1 MTIAKN
7 MVKSNINKTRRLSL
21 ALSFSFL
28 LYKIIESKISPKI
41 TAIITRNTKKSAII
55 PLFLAP
61 SISVLSSKIQ
71 LSEKTT
77 TNVIITVRSLLK
89 K

>member
-1 MTIAKN
+1 MTITKN

-41 TAIITRNTKKSAII
+41 TAIITRNTIKIGI
-55 PLFLAP
+55 TPLSIAL
-61 SISVLSSKIQ
+61 SISVLSTKI
-71 LSEKTT
+71 
-77 TNVIITVRSLLK
+77 
-89 K
+89 